1 MKHTRSFGLILGL
14 AACAFTACN
23 PVDPTDL
30 PGVPTGNAPIP
41 IKVVVVT
48 MFEPGNDTGD
58 RPGELQTWAER
69 FPFPDTLALPQAY
82 HHLRYNAEQ
91 GVLAMV
97 TGVGSI
103 RSAASVMA
111 LGMDPRFDLTKA
123 YWVVAGIAGV
133 DPEDAPTGSA
143 VWAEW
148 LVDGDLNHEIDAR
161 EIPDDWET
169 GIFPID
175 QTEPYQEPVPTT
187 DGGEA
192 FRLNS
197 QLVDWAYQLTK
208 DVALEDT
215 EELQQMRARFV
226 NYPEAQKPPRVM
238 KGDHVAAM
246 TFWHGE
252 KMNTWANQWVKYWTG
267 GQGEFVTSA
276 MEDTGTAQALHF
288 LDAAGRVDADRLL
301 VLRTASNF
309 SMPYEG
315 LSAAQSMRNENQAY
329 SAYLPSLEA
338 AYRVGSMVVNALV
351 ADWPQY
357 ENQLPR

>member
-1 MKHTRSFGLILGL
+1 MKYLYTLLILG
-14 AACAFTACN
+14 TY
-23 PVDPTDL
+23 L
-30 PGVPTGNAPIP
+30 PAIAQPNSIP

-48 MFEPGNDTGD
+48 MFEPGEDTGD
-58 RPGELQTWAER
+58 QPGELQYWAER
-69 FPFPDTLALPQAY
+69 FPFADTLPLSQAY
-82 HHLRYNAEQ
+82 HHLRYNAEK

-123 YWVVAGIAGV
+123 YWLVAGIAGV
-133 DPEDAPTGSA
+133 DPGDATGGSA

-175 QTEPYQEPVPTT
+175 QTEPYQQPVPDIT
-187 DGGEA
+187 GGEV
-192 FRLNS
+192 FRLS
-197 QLVDWAYQLTK
+197 PKLVNWAYQLTQ
-208 DVALEDT
+208 DIPLEDT
-215 EELQQMRARFV
+215 EALQQMRARFV
-226 NYPEAQKPPRVM
+226 NYPKAQKPPTVM
-238 KGDHVAAM
+238 KGDHVASM
-246 TFWHGE
+246 TFWHG
-252 KMNTWANQWVKYWTG
+252 KLMNTWANQWMKYWTD

-276 MEDTGTAQALHF
+276 MEDTGTAQSLHF
-288 LDAAGRVDADRLL
+288 LDAAGKVDADRLL

-309 SMPYEG
+309 TMPYEG
-315 LSAAQSMRNENQAY
+315 LSASQSMLNENKAY

-338 AYRVGSMVVNALV
+338 AYRVGSVVVDSLV
-351 ADWPQY
+351 SNWEQY
-357 ENQLPR
+357 KRTLPSPKK

>member
-1 MKHTRSFGLILGL
+1 MKYPYLLSALLL
-14 AACAFTACN
+14 VAACQPTTDADSKTASTTAS
-23 PVDPTDL
+23 PL
-30 PGVPTGNAPIP
+30 P

-58 RPGELQTWAER
+58 RPGELQYWAER
-69 FPFPDTLALPQAY
+69 FPFTDTLALPQAY
-82 HHLRYNAEQ
+82 RHLRYNAEQ

-111 LGMDPRFDLTKA
+111 LGMDPRFDLTKT

-133 DPEDAPTGSA
+133 DPEDATGGSA

-161 EIPDDWET
+161 EIPDNWDT

-187 DGGEA
+187 DGGEV
-192 FRLNS
+192 FRLNP

-208 DVALEDT
+208 DIALEDT

-226 NYPEAQKPPRVM
+226 NYPKAQEPPRVM

-246 TFWHGE
+246 TFWHGK
-252 KMNTWANQWVKYWTG
+252 KMNTWANQWVKYWTD

-315 LSAAQSMRNENQAY
+315 LSAAQSMLNENQAY
-329 SAYLPSLEA
+329 SAYVPSLEA
-338 AYRVGSMVVNALV
+338 AYRVGSTVVNALV
-351 ADWPQY
+351 KEWSQY
-357 ENQLPR
+357 ENQLPE

>member
-1 MKHTRSFGLILGL
+1 MKHTYLLTFYLLI
-14 AACAFTACN
+14 ASCTS
-23 PVDPTDL
+23 PTPPEADS
-30 PGVPTGNAPIP
+30 VADSDAPIP

-48 MFEPGNDTGD
+48 MFEPGEDTGD
-58 RPGELQTWAER
+58 QPGELQYWAER
-69 FPFPDTLALPQAY
+69 FPFPEILPFPQAY
-82 HHLRYNAEQ
+82 HPLRYNAEKQ
-91 GVLAMV
+91 VLAMV

-111 LGMDPRFDLTKA
+111 LGMDPRFDLTNA

-133 DPEDAPTGSA
+133 DPEDATGGSA

-175 QTEPYQEPVPTT
+175 QTEPYQQPVPEI
-187 DGGEA
+187 DGGEV
-192 FRLNS
+192 FHLNP

-208 DVALEDT
+208 DIELEDT

-226 NYPEAQKPPRVM
+226 NYPAAQEPPRVM

-246 TFWHGE
+246 TFWHGK
-252 KMNTWANQWVKYWTG
+252 KMNTWANQWVKYWTD

-276 MEDTGTAQALHF
+276 MEDTGTAQSLHF
-288 LDAAGRVDADRLL
+288 LDAAGKVDADRLL

-315 LSAAQSMRNENQAY
+315 LSAAQSMLNENEEY
-329 SAYLPSLEA
+329 SAYVPSLEA
-338 AYRVGSMVVNALV
+338 AYRVGSEVVNALV
-351 ADWPQY
+351 ANWDTY
-357 ENQLPR
+357 RSQLPSVTE

>member
-1 MKHTRSFGLILGL
+1 MKYTFLPLFFPLI
-14 AACAFTACN
+14 AACLLIFFEAEAITLA
-23 PVDPTDL
+23 DD
-30 PGVPTGNAPIP
+30 PIP

-48 MFEPGNDTGD
+48 MFEPGDDTGD
-58 RPGELQTWAER
+58 RPGELQYWAER

-82 HHLRYNAEQ
+82 HHLRYHPEK

-111 LGMDPRFDLTKA
+111 LGMDSRFDLTKA

-133 DPEDAPTGSA
+133 DPEDATGGSA

-161 EIPDDWET
+161 EIPEDWET

-175 QTEPYQEPVPTT
+175 QTEPYQEPVPAT
-187 DGGEA
+187 DGGEV
-192 FRLNS
+192 FHLNPP
-197 QLVDWAYQLTK
+197 LVDWAYQLTK
-208 DVALEDT
+208 DIELEDT
-215 EELQQMRARFV
+215 EALQQMRAQFV
-226 NYPEAQKPPRVM
+226 NYPRAQEPPRVM

-246 TFWHGE
+246 TFWHG
-252 KMNTWANQWVKYWTG
+252 KMMNTWANQWVKYWTD

-276 MEDTGTAQALHF
+276 MEDTGTAQALWF
-288 LDAAGRVDADRLL
+288 LDQAGRVDADRLL

-315 LSAAQSMRNENQAY
+315 LSAAQSMLNENEAY
-329 SAYLPSLEA
+329 SAFIPSLEA
-338 AYRVGSMVVNALV
+338 AYRVGSTVVNALV
-351 ADWPQY
+351 EGWEQY
-357 ENQLPR
+357 ETELPTVAE

>member
-1 MKHTRSFGLILGL
+1 MKQAFLFGLLLSTI
-14 AACAFTACN
+14 ACTSTSDSDTDSTAT
-23 PVDPTDL
+23 PEEPL
-30 PGVPTGNAPIP
+30 P

-48 MFEPGNDTGD
+48 MFEPGDDTGD
-58 RPGELQTWAER
+58 RPGELQYWAER
-69 FPFPDTLALPQAY
+69 FPFPKTLPFPQAY
-82 HHLRYNAEQ
+82 HPLRYNADK

-111 LGMDPRFDLTKA
+111 LGMDPRFDLTQA

-133 DPEDAPTGSA
+133 DPEDATGGSA

-161 EIPDDWET
+161 EIPDDWDT

-175 QTEPYQEPVPTT
+175 QTEPYQEPVPAT
-187 DGGEA
+187 DGGEV
-192 FRLNS
+192 FRLNP

-208 DVALEDT
+208 DIALEDT
-215 EELQQMRARFV
+215 EELRQMRARFV
-226 NYPEAQKPPRVM
+226 NYPKAQEPPKVI

-246 TFWHGE
+246 TFWHGK
-252 KMNTWANQWVKYWTG
+252 KMNTWANQWVKYWTN

-276 MEDTGTAQALHF
+276 MEDTGTAQSLHF
-288 LDAAGRVDADRLL
+288 LDAAGKVDADRLL

-309 SMPYEG
+309 SMPHEG
-315 LSAAQSMRNENQAY
+315 LSAAQSMLNENETY
-329 SAYLPSLEA
+329 SAYIPSLEA
-338 AYRVGSMVVNALV
+338 AYRVGSPVVNALV
-351 ADWPQY
+351 EKWGQY
-357 ENQLPR
+357 KTRLPSASE

>member
-1 MKHTRSFGLILGL
+1 MKHSYLLSALLLLVTCQP
-14 AACAFTACN
+14 AANSDA
-23 PVDPTDL
+23 
-30 PGVPTGNAPIP
+30 PTGTAPIP

-58 RPGELQTWAER
+58 RPGELQMWAER

-82 HHLRYNAEQ
+82 RHLRYNAEQ

-133 DPEDAPTGSA
+133 DPEDATGGSA

-148 LVDGDLNHEIDAR
+148 LVDGNLNHEIDAR
-161 EIPDDWET
+161 EIPDDWDT

-187 DGGEA
+187 DGGEV
-192 FRLNS
+192 FRLNP
-197 QLVDWAYQLTK
+197 QLVEWAYRLTK
-208 DVALEDT
+208 DIALEDT

-252 KMNTWANQWVKYWTG
+252 KMNTWANRWVKYWTG

-338 AYRVGSMVVNALV
+338 AYRVGSTVVNALV
-351 ADWPQY
+351 EDWPQY

>member
-1 MKHTRSFGLILGL
+1 MKYAYLFSLRISLYGLMLGVL
-14 AACAFTACN
+14 FSCDTTDSSDLSDTASAS
-23 PVDPTDL
+23 PL
-30 PGVPTGNAPIP
+30 S

-58 RPGELQTWAER
+58 RPGELQYWAER
-69 FPFPDTLALPQAY
+69 FPFADTLALPQAY
-82 HHLRYNAEQ
+82 RHLRYNAEQ

-133 DPEDAPTGSA
+133 DPEDATGGSA

-161 EIPDDWET
+161 EIPDDWDT

-187 DGGEA
+187 DGGEV
-192 FRLNS
+192 FHLNA
-197 QLVDWAYQLTK
+197 QLVNWAYALTK

-226 NYPEAQKPPRVM
+226 NYPKAQEPPRVM

-252 KMNTWANQWVKYWTG
+252 KMNTWANQWVKYWTD

-288 LDAAGRVDADRLL
+288 LDAAGKVDADRLL

-309 SMPYEG
+309 S
-315 LSAAQSMRNENQAY
+315 
-329 SAYLPSLEA
+329 
-338 AYRVGSMVVNALV
+338 NALRRIIGGAKHAQREPGLLGLRALAGSRLPGGKHGGERAGERLV
-351 ADWPQY
+351 AV
-357 ENQLPR
+357 

>member
-1 MKHTRSFGLILGL
+1 MRYFSLLTGLLL
-14 AACAFTACN
+14 AVACQPAAN
-23 PVDPTDL
+23 HEPESEASA
-30 PGVPTGNAPIP
+30 APLP

-48 MFEPGNDTGD
+48 MFEPGKDTGD
-58 RPGELQTWAER
+58 RPGELQYWAER
-69 FPFPDTLALPQAY
+69 FPFADTLALPQAY
-82 HHLRYNAEQ
+82 HSLCYNADK

-111 LGMDPRFDLTKA
+111 LGMDPRFDLTRA

-133 DPEDAPTGSA
+133 DPEDATGGSA

-161 EIPDDWET
+161 EIPEDWET

-175 QTEPYQEPVPTT
+175 QTEPYQEPVPDT
-187 DGGEA
+187 DGGEV
-192 FRLNS
+192 FRLNP
-197 QLVDWAYQLTK
+197 QLVDWAYQLTQ

-215 EELQQMRARFV
+215 EELQQMRARFT
-226 NYPEAQKPPRVM
+226 NYPQAQAPPRVI

-252 KMNTWANQWVKYWTG
+252 KMNAWANRWVKYWTK

-276 MEDTGTAQALHF
+276 MEDTGTAQSLHF

-309 SMPYEG
+309 SMPHEG
-315 LSAAQSMRNENQAY
+315 LSPAQSMLNENESY

-338 AYRVGSMVVNALV
+338 AYRVGSVVVNALV
-351 ADWPQY
+351 EGWDQY
-357 ENQLPR
+357 EKQLPSAQ

>member
-1 MKHTRSFGLILGL
+1 MKYL
-14 AACAFTACN
+14 FTAIFIPLMFACQ
-23 PVDPTDL
+23 PTADTS
-30 PGVPTGNAPIP
+30 PAAETAPDAPLP

-48 MFEPGNDTGD
+48 MFEPGSDMGD
-58 RPGELQTWAER
+58 QPGELQLWAER
-69 FPFPDTLALPQAY
+69 FPFADTLALPQAY

-133 DPEDAPTGSA
+133 DPEDAPTGAA

-161 EIPDDWET
+161 EIPDDWDT

-187 DGGEA
+187 DGGEV
-192 FRLNS
+192 FRLNT

-208 DVALEDT
+208 DIALEDT

-226 NYPEAQKPPRVM
+226 NYPKAQEPPRVM

-252 KMNTWANQWVKYWTG
+252 KMNEWANRWVKYWTD

-309 SMPYEG
+309 SMPYRG
-315 LSAAQSMRNENQAY
+315 LSAAQSMLNENQAY
-329 SAYLPSLEA
+329 SAYVPSLEA
-338 AYRVGSMVVNALV
+338 AYWVGSTVVNALIEG
-351 ADWPQY
+351 WPRY
-357 ENQLPR
+357 EAQLPE

>member
-1 MKHTRSFGLILGL
+1 MHMNYLYTLAIASLIF
-14 AACAFTACN
+14 ACQSSPEPETTASAN
-23 PVDPTDL
+23 S
-30 PGVPTGNAPIP
+30 PIP

-48 MFEPGNDTGD
+48 MFEPGEDTGD
-58 RPGELQTWAER
+58 RPGELQYWAER
-69 FPFPDTLALPQAY
+69 FPFADTLALPQAY
-82 HHLRYNAEQ
+82 HHLRYNPEKGA
-91 GVLAMV
+91 LAMV

-133 DPEDAPTGSA
+133 DPEDATGGAA

-175 QTEPYQEPVPTT
+175 QTEPYQEPVPET
-187 DGGEA
+187 DGGEV
-192 FRLNS
+192 FHLNP
-197 QLVDWAYQLTK
+197 QLVEWAYQLTK
-208 DVALEDT
+208 DVALDDT
-215 EELQQMRARFV
+215 EELQKMRARFV
-226 NYPEAQKPPRVM
+226 NYPKAQEPPRVI

-246 TFWHGE
+246 TFWHG
-252 KMNTWANQWVKYWTG
+252 KMMNTWANQWVKYWTK

-276 MEDTGTAQALHF
+276 MEDTGTAQSLHF
-288 LDAAGRVDADRLL
+288 LAAAGKVDADRLL

-315 LSAAQSMRNENQAY
+315 LSASQSMLNENEAY
-329 SAYLPSLEA
+329 SAFIPSLEA
-338 AYRVGSMVVNALV
+338 AYQVGSPVVNALV
-351 ADWPQY
+351 AGWDRY
-357 ENQLPR
+357 ATQLPSPE